1 MLFYI
6 PYDYPHSADS
16 PGPFL
21 FTPTSLLLNHALI
34 TDEHQVTGKDRQ
46 KWINCTIR
54 GDHGQVQI
62 YYVPNSRLIASSP
75 GGSNTVTSELN
86 SYTRNGLYY
95 CFQSTRTYFS
105 VYLKSSSKQVDAINI
120 YQTHTSFNM
129 CT

>member
-1 MLFYI
+1 MKAIFCAVLL
-6 PYDYPHSADS
+6 YDCPHSADS

-54 GDHGQVQI
+54 GDRGRGQI
-62 YYVPNSRLIASSP
+62 HYDANLILISSSR

-95 CFQSTRTYFS
+95 CLQSTKTYFS
-105 VYLKSSSKQVDAINI
+105 VYLRNSSKQDDAIYI
-120 YQTHTSFNM
+120 YPNTF
-129 CT
+129 